1 MFLRVCVGGVKPP
14 MEVKK
19 MVSLER
25 FNKKSHRYIYSV
37 QWISGVNCG
46 YSVRGRI
53 GTRFYIM
60 YPLKEAITRYNAEAK
75 SN

>member
-1 MFLRVCVGGVKPP
+1 MFDMRAASRRP
-14 MEVKK
+14 MEVK
-19 MVSLER
+19 MVSLEK

-37 QWISGVNCG
+37 QWVSGVNCG
-46 YSVRGRI
+46 YSVRGCI

-60 YPLKEAITRYNAEAK
+60 YPLKEVITRYNAEAR